1 MTLCQGYV
9 ISSSKNFQMQPSI
22 DWPDREKEAKSTE
35 TRYEWRNWLQ
45 RCLSK
50 AENRPVLEHGIVRN
64 MRSYWIGF
72 VDTEV
77 MISAKV
83 LESGLFEVV
92 KSALSCCNAIA
103 IPKLQPVC

>member
-1 MTLCQGYV
+1 MTLQVYRGG
-9 ISSSKNFQMQPSI
+9 QMAA
-22 DWPDREKEAKSTE
+22 D
-35 TRYEWRNWLQ
+35 
-45 RCLSK
+45 
-50 AENRPVLEHGIVRN
+50 